1 MNRRDEAVLE
11 MAQRTFQKV
20 KDITQPVDVHKRYD
34 LNDTTDR
41 YGEVINWV
49 HETGVSLFGPSSE

>member
-20 KDITQPVDVHKRYD
+20 KDITEPVDVHKRYD

-41 YGEVINWV
+41 YGEVIEWV
-49 HETGVSLFGPSSE
+49 HETGAWLFGPLQ